1 MSLTGEKLLF
11 KEAHSEDIK
20 VFYNMVIFLKNVYMY
35 IKKIVFVL
43 HRNISVDNTS

>member
-35 IKKIVFVL
+35 IK
-43 HRNISVDNTS
+43 NSVCITQKY